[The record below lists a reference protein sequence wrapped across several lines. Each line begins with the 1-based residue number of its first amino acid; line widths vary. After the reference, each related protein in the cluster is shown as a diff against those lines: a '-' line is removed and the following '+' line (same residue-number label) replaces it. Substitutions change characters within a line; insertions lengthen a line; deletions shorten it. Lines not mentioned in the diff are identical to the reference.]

1 MILRQMVFVFNLSKP
16 KMYLTLMSELRDR
29 LDPTD
34 TTQIKTIFTPMPPA
48 PQPPASESKQHFSP
62 VSSVYNFY
70 IQILLLVFKRL
81 QDSMAN
87 NTTAKPGSN
96 NPGSRP
102 VIRLTISPQIAWIF
116 RSLLPQQ
123 ASVITPL
130 WQRNSD
136 CAACE
141 TVRHRH

>member
-1 MILRQMVFVFNLSKP
+1 MIKQMFFVFNLSKP

-48 PQPPASESKQHFSP
+48 SESKQHFSP

-81 QDSMAN
+81 QDSTAN
-87 NTTAKPGSN
+87 NTTAQPGSN

-102 VIRLTISPQIAWIF
+102 LIRLTISPQIAWIF

-130 WQRNSD
+130 
-136 CAACE
+136 
-141 TVRHRH
+141 

>member
-1 MILRQMVFVFNLSKP
+1 MILRQMFFVFNLSKP

-48 PQPPASESKQHFSP
+48 SESKQHFSP

-81 QDSMAN
+81 QDSTAN
-87 NTTAKPGSN
+87 NTTAQPGSN

-102 VIRLTISPQIAWIF
+102 LIRLTISPQIAWIF

-130 WQRNSD
+130 
-136 CAACE
+136 
-141 TVRHRH
+141 